1 MFSSLLV
8 PVDLAANSG
17 KRRALAVAVDMARR
31 YDAELTV
38 MTVIPDFG
46 MSIVGS
52 FFDEDFAERARAE
65 ASSKLAAFCAEHVP
79 ADLRAHEY
87 VGRGPIYDEILRAA
101 REIGVDCIVMG
112 SHRPELKDY
121 LLGPNA
127 ARVVRHAPCS
137 VMVVRAV

>member
-1 MFSSLLV
+1 MFRSLLV
-8 PVDLAANSG
+8 PVDLVANSG
-17 KRRALAVAVDMARR
+17 KRRALAVAADMARR
-31 YDAELTV
+31 YDADLTV

-52 FFDEDFAERARAE
+52 FFEGDFAARAMTE
-65 ASSKLAAFCAEHVP
+65 TADKLAAFCAEHVP
-79 ADLRAHEY
+79 ADLRRHEH
-87 VGRGPIYDEILRAA
+87 VAQGSIYDEILRAA
-101 REIGVDCIVMG
+101 AERGCDCIVMG

-137 VMVVRAV
+137 VMVVRA

>member
-1 MFSSLLV
+1 MFSSILV
-8 PVDLAANSG
+8 PVDLAAQSG
-17 KRRALAVAVDMARR
+17 KRRALAVAADMASR
-31 YDAELTV
+31 YDADLTV

-52 FFDEDFAERARAE
+52 FFDERFAEHAMSEAAAR
-65 ASSKLAAFCAEHVP
+65 LHQFCADHVP
-79 ADLRAHEY
+79 AGLRVHEH

-101 REIGVDCIVMG
+101 RELGCDCIVMG

-137 VMVVRAV
+137 VMVVRA

>member
-1 MFSSLLV
+1 MFRSILV
-8 PVDLAANSG
+8 PVDLAAQSG
-17 KRRALAVAVDMARR
+17 KRRALAAAVDMARR

-52 FFDEDFAERARAE
+52 FFEEGFAERAMAE
-65 ASSKLAAFCAEHVP
+65 VAAKLRAFCAEHVP
-79 ADLRAHEY
+79 KDLRVHQHVAQ
-87 VGRGPIYDEILRAA
+87 GPIYDAILRAA
-101 REIGVDCIVMG
+101 REQGYDCIVMG

-137 VMVVRAV
+137 VMVVRA

>member
-1 MFSSLLV
+1 MFKSILV
-8 PVDLAANSG
+8 PVDLAAQTG
-17 KRRALAVAVDMARR
+17 KRRSLAVATDMAGR
-31 YDAELTV
+31 YDADLTV

-52 FFDEDFAERARAE
+52 FFEEGFAERAMAE
-65 ASSKLAAFCAEHVP
+65 AAAKLRVFCAENVP
-79 ADLRAHEY
+79 AGLRLHEH
-87 VGRGPIYDEILRAA
+87 VAQGPIYDAILKAA
-101 REIGVDCIVMG
+101 RELGCDCIVMG

-137 VMVVRAV
+137 VMVVRA

>member
-1 MFSSLLV
+1 MFRSILV
-8 PVDLAANSG
+8 PVDLAAQTG

-31 YDAELTV
+31 YDADLTV

-52 FFDEDFAERARAE
+52 FFEADFAERATAE
-65 ASSKLAAFCAEHVP
+65 AAAKLRDFCAENVP
-79 ADLRAHEY
+79 EDLRRHAH
-87 VGRGPIYDEILRAA
+87 VAQGPIYDAILRAA
-101 REIGVDCIVMG
+101 REQECDCIVMG

-127 ARVVRHAPCS
+127 ARVVRHAPCT
-137 VMVVRAV
+137 VMVVRA

>member
-1 MFSSLLV
+1 MFSSILV
-8 PVDLAANSG
+8 PVDLAAQSG
-17 KRRALAVAVDMARR
+17 KRRALAAAVDMARR
-31 YDAELTV
+31 YDADLTV

-52 FFDEDFAERARAE
+52 FFEEGFAERAMAE
-65 ASSKLAAFCAEHVP
+65 VAAKLSAFCAEHVP
-79 ADLRAHEY
+79 KDLRVHEH
-87 VGRGPIYDEILRAA
+87 VAQGPIYDAILRAA
-101 REIGVDCIVMG
+101 REQGCDCIVMG

-137 VMVVRAV
+137 VMVVRA

>member
-1 MFSSLLV
+1 MFSSILA
-8 PVDLAANSG
+8 PVDLAAKSG
-17 KRRALAVAVDMARR
+17 KRRALAVAADMAGR
-31 YDAELTV
+31 YGADLTV

-52 FFDEDFAERARAE
+52 FFDEGFAQRAMDE
-65 ASSKLAAFCAEHVP
+65 AGAKLREFCADHVP
-79 ADLRAHEY
+79 AGLTRHEH
-87 VGRGPIYDEILRAA
+87 VAQGPIYDEILRAA
-101 REIGVDCIVMG
+101 REFGVDCIVMG

-137 VMVVRAV
+137 VMVVRD

>member
-1 MFSSLLV
+1 MFTSILV
-8 PVDLAANSG
+8 PVDLAAKSG
-17 KRRALAVAVDMARR
+17 KRRALAVAADMAGR
-31 YDAELTV
+31 YDADLTV

-52 FFDEDFAERARAE
+52 FFDAGFAERAMADV
-65 ASSKLAAFCAEHVP
+65 AGKLRAFCAENVP
-79 ADLRAHEY
+79 AGLRVHEH
-87 VGRGPIYDEILRAA
+87 VAQGPIYDAILKTA
-101 REIGVDCIVMG
+101 RDRTCDCIVMG

-137 VMVVRAV
+137 VMVVRN